1 MKLRNLDISSDYF
14 ENLMPYYSIFIYLNT
29 KYDNSK
35 FDYVSCVDDYAEYL
49 ILIEF
54 FGNIEI
60 SSLTFSENNI
70 YINFNL
76 DNDLF
81 IEFKNFFERKGVYYA

>member
-14 ENLMPYYSIFIYLNT
+14 ENLMPYYSIAIYLNT
-29 KYDNSK
+29 KYDNSE
-35 FDYVSCVDDYAEYL
+35 FDYVSYVDDYDEYL

-60 SSLTFSENNI
+60 SSLTFSEDNI

>member
-1 MKLRNLDISSDYF
+1 MKLRNLDIPSDYF
-14 ENLMPYYSIFIYLNT
+14 ENLMSYYSIAIYLNT
-29 KYDNSK
+29 EYDNSK
-35 FDYVSCVDDYAEYL
+35 FDYVSCVDDYDEYL

-60 SSLTFSENNI
+60 SSLTFSEDNI

>member
-14 ENLMPYYSIFIYLNT
+14 ENFLPYYSIVICLNT
-29 KYDNSK
+29 KYDN
-35 FDYVSCVDDYAEYL
+35 FEFGYVSFVDDYDEYL

-60 SSLTFSENNI
+60 SSLTLSEDCI

-81 IEFKNFFERKGVYYA
+81 LEFKNFFDKKGVF